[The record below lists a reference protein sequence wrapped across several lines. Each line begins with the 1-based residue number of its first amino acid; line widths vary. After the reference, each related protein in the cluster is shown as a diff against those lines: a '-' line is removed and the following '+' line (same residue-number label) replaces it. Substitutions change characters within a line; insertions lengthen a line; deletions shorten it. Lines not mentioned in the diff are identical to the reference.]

1 MPDWVTCSSCG
12 LKHSA
17 RADGVCPRC
26 KNPVDGSADAPAADG
41 PPDVYDGT
49 PPAAYAP
56 GARASYAPAPSAGSS
71 NTTKIL
77 LFVAAGGIL
86 LLLFG
91 GIALRALLG
100 SNPLTRLALSGQT
113 DGSPVTSAEGRA
125 FRYRL
130 SSTGKDWYFRKP
142 ALAKKDN
149 ALADIWLIQP
159 SVDAHVLVIAERIG
173 AGQSI
178 DMDRFAQVV
187 IDNAQKKS
195 ETFTLVEQRPIS
207 NARGFGRLVHTKARI
222 NKIDLEFYYGLYARE
237 PEIYQVV
244 ASAHATKFAKM
255 APELLEWVSS
265 FETTAAP

>member
-26 KNPVDGSADAPAADG
+26 RNAVDGGSDAAAADG

-49 PPAAYAP
+49 PPNVYSPPARAAYAP
-56 GARASYAPAPSAGSS
+56 PPSAGAS

-77 LFVAAGGIL
+77 LIVAAVGVLIL
-86 LLLFG
+86 IFG
-91 GIALRALLG
+91 AIALRALLG
-100 SNPLTRLALSGQT
+100 ANPLTRLALSGQT
-113 DGSPVTSAEGRA
+113 EGAAITTAEGRA

-130 SSTGKDWYFRKP
+130 SSSGKDWFFRKA
-142 ALAKKDN
+142 ALARKDN

-159 SVDAHVLVIAERIG
+159 SVDAHVFVIAERIG
-173 AGQSI
+173 PGHSV

-187 IDNAQKKS
+187 IENAKKKAES
-195 ETFTLVEQRPIS
+195 FTLVEQRPIS

-222 NKIDLEFYYGLYARE
+222 DRMDLEFYYGLYARE

-244 ASAHATKFAKM
+244 ASAHATKFPKLE
-255 APELLEWVSS
+255 PELLQWVSS

>member
-26 KNPVDGSADAPAADG
+26 KNAVDGGGDAAAG
-41 PPDVYDGT
+41 GAPDVYDGT
-49 PPAAYAP
+49 PPNVYAPPSRAAYAP
-56 GARASYAPAPSAGSS
+56 PPSAGAS
-71 NTTKIL
+71 NTTKVL
-77 LFVAAGGIL
+77 LVVAAVGVL
-86 LLLFG
+86 LLIFG

-113 DGSPVTSAEGRA
+113 EGAAVTSAEGRA

-130 SSTGKDWYFRKP
+130 SSSAKDWFFRKP

-173 AGQSI
+173 PGQSV

-187 IDNAQKKS
+187 IDNARKNSQN
-195 ETFTLVEQRPIS
+195 FTLVEQRPIS

-222 NKIDLEFYYGLYARE
+222 DRIDLEFYYGLYARE

-244 ASAHATKFAKM
+244 ASAHATKFAKL

-265 FETTAAP
+265 FETTGAP

>member
-17 RADGVCPRC
+17 RADGMCPRC
-26 KNPVDGSADAPAADG
+26 KSPVDGGADAPAAADG

-56 GARASYAPAPSAGSS
+56 TGRPAYAPPPSAGSS
-71 NTTKIL
+71 STTKIL
-77 LFVAAGGIL
+77 LFIAAGGVL
-86 LLLFG
+86 LLIFG

-100 SNPLTRLALSGQT
+100 SNPLTRLALSSQT
-113 DGSPVTSAEGRA
+113 EGSPVTSADGKA

-130 SSTGKDWYFRKP
+130 TANAKDWYFRK
-142 ALAKKDN
+142 ASFAKKDN

-159 SVDAHVLVIAERIG
+159 SVDAHVLVIAERI
-173 AGQSI
+173 APGQSV

-187 IDNAQKKS
+187 IDNAKKKAENFS
-195 ETFTLVEQRPIS
+195 LVEQRPIS
-207 NARGFGRLVHTKARI
+207 NARGFGRLVHTRARI

-244 ASAHATKFAKM
+244 ASAHATRFAKVE
-255 APELLEWVSS
+255 PELFQWVSS
-265 FETTAAP
+265 FETTQ

>member
-1 MPDWVTCSSCG
+1 MPEWVTCSTCG

-26 KNPVDGSADAPAADG
+26 KNAVDGGQPADG
-41 PPDVYDGT
+41 PPDVYDDR

-56 GARASYAPAPSAGSS
+56 AGRPSHAPPPSAGASS
-71 NTTKIL
+71 TTRIL
-77 LFVAAGGIL
+77 LFVAAGGVL

-100 SNPLTRLALSGQT
+100 SNPLTRLVLAGQT
-113 DGSPVTSAEGRA
+113 EGAPVTSADGRA

-130 SSTGKDWYFRKP
+130 SATGKDWYFRKA

-149 ALADIWLIQP
+149 ALADIWLVQP
-159 SVDAHVLVIAERIG
+159 NVDAHVLVIAERI
-173 AGQSI
+173 APGQSI

-187 IDNAQKKS
+187 IDNAKKKAES
-195 ETFTLVEQRPIS
+195 FSLVGQRPIS
-207 NARGFGRLVHTKARI
+207 NPRGFGRLVHTRARI
-222 NKIDLEFYYGLYARE
+222 DKTDLEFYYGLYARE

-244 ASAHATKFAKM
+244 ASAHATRFAKVE
-255 APELLEWVSS
+255 PELLQWVSS
-265 FETTAAP
+265 LETTQ

>member
-1 MPDWVTCSSCG
+1 MPNWVTCSSCG

-26 KNPVDGSADAPAADG
+26 KHAVDGSADAPAGGG
-41 PPDVYDGT
+41 PPEVYDGT

-56 GARASYAPAPSAGSS
+56 AGRGSHAPAPSAGSS
-71 NTTKIL
+71 NTTRIL

-91 GIALRALLG
+91 GIALRGLLG

-113 DGSPVTSAEGRA
+113 EGSPITSADGKA
-125 FRYRL
+125 FRFRL
-130 SSTGKDWYFRKP
+130 SSSAREWYFRK
-142 ALAKKDN
+142 ASFAKKDN

-173 AGQSI
+173 PGQSV
-178 DMDRFAQVV
+178 DMDRFAEVV
-187 IDNAQKKS
+187 IDNAKKKA
-195 ETFTLVEQRPIS
+195 ETFALVEQRPIS

-222 NKIDLEFYYGLYARE
+222 NKIELEFYYGLYARE

-244 ASAHATKFAKM
+244 ASAHATKFARM

-265 FETTAAP
+265 FETTATP

>member
-1 MPDWVTCSSCG
+1 MPDWVTCSGCG

-26 KNPVDGSADAPAADG
+26 RNPVGGGADAPAADG

-56 GARASYAPAPSAGSS
+56 AGPAAYAPAPSARAS
-71 NTTKIL
+71 NTTRIL
-77 LFVAAGGIL
+77 LFVAAGGVL
-86 LLLFG
+86 LLVLG
-91 GIALRALLG
+91 GIALRGLLG
-100 SNPLTRLALSGQT
+100 ANPLTRLALSGQT
-113 DGSPVTSAEGRA
+113 DGSPVTSADGRA

-130 SSTGKDWYFRKP
+130 SSTGKEWYFRK
-142 ALAKKDN
+142 ASFAKKDN

-159 SVDAHVLVIAERIG
+159 SVDAHVLVIAERI
-173 AGQSI
+173 APGQSI

-187 IDNAQKKS
+187 IDNAKKKAENFS
-195 ETFTLVEQRPIS
+195 LVEQRPIS
-207 NARGFGRLVHTKARI
+207 NARGFGRLVHTRARI

-237 PEIYQVV
+237 PEIYQIV
-244 ASAHATKFAKM
+244 ASAHATKFAKI

-265 FETTAAP
+265 FETTTAP